1 MKKYRCIWCMKD
13 SAADPCE
20 FCGSDN
26 LYVKGEKH
34 TCHWSRE
41 TINTIKCKVCDRII
55 SMDDYLKG
63 NV

>member
-1 MKKYRCIWCMKD
+1 MKD

-41 TINTIKCKVCDRII
+41 TINTVKCKVCDRII

-63 NV
+63 NI